1 MIYDSNT
8 LQIRTYY
15 NGEKVTPVY
24 QVTSDIATIDQNG
37 LLTFSDYGEVQ
48 VTVTYNGESITRT
61 YTYSSIRIVNGYEL
75 TSKGAEASS
84 STMSVVGPINCNSGI
99 QITWGV
105 EGGSMGNLC
114 EYNDSGGFIDYW
126 GATMN
131 PRTKGMSNNTKMLKA
146 TFQTSY
152 LDYSYIHDNTNSV
165 YLWKGINV
173 T

>member
-1 MIYDSNT
+1 MIQDSNV
-8 LQIRTYY
+8 QIRTYY
-15 NGEKVTPVY
+15 NGEKVTPTY

-48 VTVTYNGESITRT
+48 VTVIYNGESVTRT
-61 YTYSSIRIVNGYEL
+61 YTYSSTRIVNGYEL
-75 TSKGAEASS
+75 TNQGTETAS
-84 STMSVVGPINCNSGI
+84 STMSIVGPINCNPGI
-99 QITWGV
+99 QITWGI

-126 GATMN
+126 SATLN